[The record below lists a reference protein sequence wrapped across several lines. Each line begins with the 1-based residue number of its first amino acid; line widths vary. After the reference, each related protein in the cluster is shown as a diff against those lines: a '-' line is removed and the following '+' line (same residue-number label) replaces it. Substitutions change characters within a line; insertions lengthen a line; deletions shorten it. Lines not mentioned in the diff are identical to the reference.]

1 MKKKICVCLLLVAV
15 AAGGV
20 VCFRSCSGE
29 GFAHRK
35 PLTEAEEM
43 EWLIERLANAY
54 RAPFSLGP
62 DAVIYRPKAVETVF
76 EEIKAKDR
84 KIIPYLIKGM
94 RHSNGQIR
102 RYCARLLCQIPS
114 PSKEGLAALIEQVNS
129 FPLDG
134 QDSRFPKRVHYS
146 LHELTGMGEILPPAN
161 DNKQTDIQ
169 AMKDLWLPWW
179 AANKDKLVGTDTG
192 IGLQN
197 DDGTVTPLPLLKQ

>member
-15 AAGGV
+15 GGV
-20 VCFRSCSGE
+20 VCFRSCNGE

-43 EWLIERLANAY
+43 ERLIERLANAY
-54 RAPFSLGP
+54 RAPITLGP
-62 DAVIYRPKAVETVF
+62 DAVIYRPKEDETVF
-76 EEIKAKDR
+76 EEIKAKGR
-84 KIIPYLIKGM
+84 KIVPYLIKGM
-94 RHSNGQIR
+94 CHSNGQIR
-102 RYCARLLCQIPS
+102 RYCADLLCDS
-114 PSKEGLAALIEQVNS
+114 PSKEGVAALIEQVNN

-134 QDSRFPKRVHYS
+134 QDSRFPKRVHRS

-179 AANKDKLVGTDTG
+179 AANKDKLVDTDTG
-192 IGLQN
+192 IGLKN
-197 DDGTVTPLPLLKQ
+197 DDGTITPLPLAKP